1 MTPELDILMKVTMVL
16 LLGLIATRLAARA
29 RASVRHLLLAS
40 TLGALIALPL
50 AAALAPDLVVAIRL
64 PQATDPGTAPTNAAA
79 VARAQAPARPEG
91 LVSSANTSLAGARA
105 AWQASTGMSIPAVLR
120 LLWAAGAVLLL
131 AFLANAL
138 RKVRAV
144 RRSGI
149 PWLAGQTAA
158 EALARDSGISR
169 PLTIILHEDVPAPV
183 TCGWSSPTIVF
194 PMDARDWS
202 ESDLRRAF
210 VHELEHVRRG
220 DWPMQLA
227 ARAICAGYW
236 FHPLVWIAWRQLCLE
251 SERACDD
258 AVVNRAEQADYAEQ
272 LVTLAERLAHSQAQ
286 PVLSMANRSD
296 LSVRVRA
303 VLDRTQLRGRAGA
316 SLVAATLVAASIF
329 VLTLA
334 PVRVE
339 AVPDQRSNTAG
350 GRRDPAVGNDRGRAS
365 TRALNVAIVEAAEQG
380 DIDEVTEL
388 LDDGADVNAVVPG
401 DGTPL
406 LVAAREGHRTLVG
419 LLLDRGADANIGVDG
434 DGNALIMAAREG
446 YRDIVTMLLD
456 RGADVNAAVP
466 GDGNALI
473 MAAREGYRDIVT
485 MLLDRGADVNAAVPG
500 DGNALIMA
508 AREGH
513 RDIVTML
520 LDRGA
525 LIDEVV
531 PGDENA
537 LISASGE
544 GDLDVVRLLV
554 GRGADVNARVWAEQ
568 GWPDRSGEWR
578 TPLSMAREG
587 GHTSVVRYLQSVGAV
602 E

>member
-29 RASVRHLLLAS
+29 RASVRYLLLAS

-50 AAALAPDLVVAIRL
+50 AAALAPDLVVAIQL
-64 PQATDPGTAPTNAAA
+64 PQPTDPGAAPANAGAS
-79 VARAQAPARPEG
+79 ARAQAPVRPEG
-91 LVSSANTSLAGARA
+91 LLSSAAASFDGARA
-105 AWQASTGMSIPAVLR
+105 GWQASTGMSVPAALR

-138 RKVRAV
+138 RQVRAV

-158 EALARDSGISR
+158 QALARESGIRR
-169 PLTIILHEDVPAPV
+169 PLTVILHEDLPAPV
-183 TCGWSSPTIVF
+183 TFGWSRPTIVL

-236 FHPLVWIAWRQLCLE
+236 FHPLVWVAWRQLCLE

-272 LVTLAERLAHSQAQ
+272 LVTLAERLARSQAQ

-316 SLVAATLVAASIF
+316 SLVAATVAAASVF
-329 VLTLA
+329 VLALA
-334 PVRVE
+334 PVRVA
-339 AVPDQRSNTAG
+339 AVPDQRANTG
-350 GRRDPAVGNDRGRAS
+350 GRRATGNDVERAS
-365 TRALNVAIVEAAEQG
+365 TRALNVALVEAAQKG
-380 DIDEVTEL
+380 DVDEVTAL
-388 LDDGADVNAVVPG
+388 LNEGVDVNAVVRG
-401 DGTPL
+401 DGTAL
-406 LVAAREGHRTLVG
+406 LVAARHGRSDLVR
-419 LLLDRGADANIGVDG
+419 LLLDRGADANIGVEG
-434 DGNALIMAAREG
+434 DGNPLIMAASRG
-446 YRDIVTMLLD
+446 HRDIVTMLLD
-456 RGADVNAAVP
+456 RGADVNAAVA

-473 MAAREGYRDIVT
+473 MAGRHGQLDLVT
-485 MLLDRGADVNAAVPG
+485 LLLDRGA
-500 DGNALIMA
+500 I
-508 AREGH
+508 
-513 RDIVTML
+513 
-520 LDRGA
+520 
-525 LIDEVV
+525 IDQVV

-537 LISASGE
+537 LITASGA
-544 GDLDVVRLLV
+544 GYLDVVRLLV
-554 GRGADVNARVWAEQ
+554 GRGANVNARVWAEQ
-568 GWPDRSGEWR
+568 GWPDRQGEWR
-578 TPLSMAREG
+578 TPLSMARRG
-587 GHTSVVRYLQSVGAV
+587 GHASVVKYLQSVGAI

>member
-1 MTPELDILMKVTMVL
+1 
-16 LLGLIATRLAARA
+16 
-29 RASVRHLLLAS
+29 
-40 TLGALIALPL
+40 
-50 AAALAPDLVVAIRL
+50 
-64 PQATDPGTAPTNAAA
+64 
-79 VARAQAPARPEG
+79 
-91 LVSSANTSLAGARA
+91 
-105 AWQASTGMSIPAVLR
+105 MSIPAALR

-138 RKVRAV
+138 RQVRAV

-158 EALARDSGISR
+158 QALARESGISR
-169 PLTIILHEDVPAPV
+169 PLTVILHEDVPAPV
-183 TCGWSSPTIVF
+183 TFGWSRPTIVL

-258 AVVNRAEQADYAEQ
+258 AVVNRADQADYAEQ
-272 LVTLAERLAHSQAQ
+272 LVTLAERLARGQAQ

-316 SLVAATLVAASIF
+316 SLVAATVAAASVF
-329 VLTLA
+329 VLALA
-334 PVRVE
+334 PVRVA
-339 AVPDQRSNTAG
+339 AVPDQRANTAG
-350 GRRDPAVGNDRGRAS
+350 SRRASAVGNDRVSAA
-365 TRALNVAIVEAAEQG
+365 TRALNVAIVEAAQKG

-406 LVAAREGHRTLVG
+406 LVAAREGHRDLVR

-446 YRDIVTMLLD
+446 HRDIVTMLLD
-456 RGADVNAAVP
+456 RGADVNA
-466 GDGNALI
+466 G
-473 MAAREGYRDIVT
+473 
-485 MLLDRGADVNAAVPG
+485 VPG

-513 RDIVTML
+513 LDIVTML

-537 LISASGE
+537 LISASGD

-554 GRGADVNARVWAEQ
+554 GRGANVNARVWAEQ

-578 TPLSMAREG
+578 TPLSMARKG
-587 GHTSVVRYLQSVGAV
+587 GHARVVSYLQSVGAV

>member
-1 MTPELDILMKVTMVL
+1 MTPELDILVKVTMVL

-40 TLGALIALPL
+40 TLGGLIALPL
-50 AAALAPDLVVAIRL
+50 TAALAPDLVVAIRL
-64 PQATDPGTAPTNAAA
+64 PQATDPGVAPTDAAA
-79 VARAQAPARPEG
+79 FARAQAPARPEG
-91 LVSSANTSLAGARA
+91 LVSSAATSLDGAGT
-105 AWQASTGMSIPAVLR
+105 AWYAWTGMSIAAVLR
-120 LLWAAGAVLLL
+120 LLWAAGTVLLL

-169 PLTIILHEDVPAPV
+169 PLTIIVHEDVPVPV

-194 PMDARDWS
+194 PTNARDWS

-220 DWPMQLA
+220 DWPMQLV

-236 FHPLVWIAWRQLCLE
+236 FHPLVWIAWRRLCLE

-316 SLVAATLVAASIF
+316 SLVAVTVAAASIF

-339 AVPDQRSNTAG
+339 AVPDQRANTAG

-365 TRALNVAIVEAAEQG
+365 ARALNVAIVEAAAQG

-473 MAAREGYRDIVT
+473 MAAREG
-485 MLLDRGADVNAAVPG
+485 
-500 DGNALIMA
+500 
-508 AREGH
+508 H

-525 LIDEVV
+525 LIDDVV

>member
-40 TLGALIALPL
+40 TLGALIALPV
-50 AAALAPDLVVAIRL
+50 AAALAPDLVVAIQL
-64 PQATDPGTAPTNAAA
+64 PQATHPLAAPTDAEAFA
-79 VARAQAPARPEG
+79 LTRAPARPQG
-91 LVSSANTSLAGARA
+91 VVSSAATSLDGARG
-105 AWQASTGMSIPAVLR
+105 AWQASTGMSIPVALR
-120 LLWAAGAVLLL
+120 LLWAAGALLLL

-138 RKVRAV
+138 RQVRAL

-158 EALARDSGISR
+158 EALARDSGIGRS
-169 PLTIILHEDVPAPV
+169 LTVILHEDVPAPV
-183 TCGWSSPTIVF
+183 TCGWIGPTIVL

-236 FHPLVWIAWRQLCLE
+236 FHPLVWIALRRLCLE

-258 AVVNRAEQADYAEQ
+258 AVVDRAEQADYAEQ
-272 LVTLAERLAHSQAQ
+272 LVTLAERLARSQAQ

-316 SLVAATLVAASIF
+316 SLVAATVAAASVF
-329 VLTLA
+329 VLALA

-339 AVPDQRSNTAG
+339 AVPDQRADTAG
-350 GRRDPAVGNDRGRAS
+350 DQRAS
-365 TRALNVAIVEAAEQG
+365 AGSARVRAFTRALNVAIVEAAQDG
-380 DIDEVTEL
+380 DVDEVTEL
-388 LDDGADVNAVVPG
+388 LGDGADVNAVVPG

-406 LVAAREGHRTLVG
+406 LVAAREGHRTLVR

-434 DGNALIMAAREG
+434 DGNPLIMAAREG
-446 YRDIVTMLLD
+446 HPDIVRTLL
-456 RGADVNAAVP
+456 G
-466 GDGNALI
+466 
-473 MAAREGYRDIVT
+473 
-485 MLLDRGADVNAAVPG
+485 RGADVNAAVPG

-513 RDIVTML
+513 LDIVTLL
-520 LDRGA
+520 LDGGA

-537 LISASGE
+537 LITAARE
-544 GDLDVVRLLV
+544 GHLEIVRMLV
-554 GRGADVNARVWAEQ
+554 DRGANVNASVWAEQ
-568 GWPDRSGEWR
+568 GWPDRNGEWR
-578 TPLSMAREG
+578 TPLSMARKG

>member
-64 PQATDPGTAPTNAAA
+64 PQATDPSAVPTDAAA

-91 LVSSANTSLAGARA
+91 LVSSASTSLDGARA
-105 AWQASTGMSIPAVLR
+105 AWQTSTGMSIPALLR
-120 LLWAAGAVLLL
+120 LLWAAGAILLL

-144 RRSGI
+144 RRCGI

-202 ESDLRRAF
+202 ESDLQRAF

-227 ARAICAGYW
+227 ARAICAAYW
-236 FHPLVWIAWRQLCLE
+236 FHPLVWIAWRRLCLE

-296 LSVRVRA
+296 LSVRVKA

-316 SLVAATLVAASIF
+316 SLVAATVAGASVF
-329 VLTLA
+329 VLALA

-339 AVPDQRSNTAG
+339 AVPDQRADTTG
-350 GRRDPAVGNDRGRAS
+350 GRSASAVRNDRGRAS
-365 TRALNVAIVEAAEQG
+365 TRAINVAIVEAAEQG

-406 LVAAREGHRTLVG
+406 LVAAREGHRTLVR
-419 LLLDRGADANIGVDG
+419 LLLDRGADADIGVEG

-446 YRDIVTMLLD
+446 F
-456 RGADVNAAVP
+456 
-466 GDGNALI
+466 
-473 MAAREGYRDIVT
+473 RDIVT

-525 LIDEVV
+525 SIDEVV

-544 GDLDVVRLLV
+544 GDLDVVQLLV

-568 GWPDRSGEWR
+568 GWPDRRGEWR
-578 TPLSMAREG
+578 TPLSMARKG

>member
-1 MTPELDILMKVTMVL
+1 
-16 LLGLIATRLAARA
+16 
-29 RASVRHLLLAS
+29 
-40 TLGALIALPL
+40 
-50 AAALAPDLVVAIRL
+50 
-64 PQATDPGTAPTNAAA
+64 
-79 VARAQAPARPEG
+79 
-91 LVSSANTSLAGARA
+91 
-105 AWQASTGMSIPAVLR
+105 
-120 LLWAAGAVLLL
+120 
-131 AFLANAL
+131 
-138 RKVRAV
+138 
-144 RRSGI
+144 
-149 PWLAGQTAA
+149 
-158 EALARDSGISR
+158 
-169 PLTIILHEDVPAPV
+169 
-183 TCGWSSPTIVF
+183 
-194 PMDARDWS
+194 
-202 ESDLRRAF
+202 
-210 VHELEHVRRG
+210 
-220 DWPMQLA
+220 
-227 ARAICAGYW
+227 
-236 FHPLVWIAWRQLCLE
+236 
-251 SERACDD
+251 
-258 AVVNRAEQADYAEQ
+258 
-272 LVTLAERLAHSQAQ
+272 
-286 PVLSMANRSD
+286 MANRSD

-419 LLLDRGADANIGVDG
+419 LLLDRGADANIGVG
-434 DGNALIMAAREG
+434 
-446 YRDIVTMLLD
+446 
-456 RGADVNAAVP
+456 

>member
-473 MAAREGYRDIVT
+473 MAAREG
-485 MLLDRGADVNAAVPG
+485 
-500 DGNALIMA
+500 
-508 AREGH
+508 H

>member
-169 PLTIILHEDVPAPV
+169 PLTIILHEDMPAPV

-473 MAAREGYRDIVT
+473 MAAREG
-485 MLLDRGADVNAAVPG
+485 
-500 DGNALIMA
+500 
-508 AREGH
+508 H

>member
-1 MTPELDILMKVTMVL
+1 M
-16 LLGLIATRLAARA
+16 
-29 RASVRHLLLAS
+29 
-40 TLGALIALPL
+40 
-50 AAALAPDLVVAIRL
+50 
-64 PQATDPGTAPTNAAA
+64 
-79 VARAQAPARPEG
+79 
-91 LVSSANTSLAGARA
+91 SSANTSLDSARA

-138 RKVRAV
+138 RKVRAI

-202 ESDLRRAF
+202 EPDLRRAF

-236 FHPLVWIAWRQLCLE
+236 FHPLVWIAWRRLCLE

-316 SLVAATLVAASIF
+316 SLVAATVAGASVF
-329 VLTLA
+329 VLALA

-339 AVPDQRSNTAG
+339 AVPDQRATTTGDQRASA
-350 GRRDPAVGNDRGRAS
+350 GNDRVRAS
-365 TRALNVAIVEAAEQG
+365 TRALNVAIVEAAQDG
-380 DIDEVTEL
+380 DVDGVTEL
-388 LDDGADVNAVVPG
+388 LGDGADVNAVVPG

-406 LVAAREGHRTLVG
+406 LVAAREG
-419 LLLDRGADANIGVDG
+419 DRDSCADCCWIA
-434 DGNALIMAAREG
+434 AL
-446 YRDIVTMLLD
+446 T
-456 RGADVNAAVP
+456 P
-466 GDGNALI
+466 
-473 MAAREGYRDIVT
+473 T
-485 MLLDRGADVNAAVPG
+485 
-500 DGNALIMA
+500 
-508 AREGH
+508 
-513 RDIVTML
+513 
-520 LDRGA
+520 
-525 LIDEVV
+525 
-531 PGDENA
+531 
-537 LISASGE
+537 SASP
-544 GDLDVVRLLV
+544 VTATR
-554 GRGADVNARVWAEQ
+554 
-568 GWPDRSGEWR
+568 
-578 TPLSMAREG
+578 
-587 GHTSVVRYLQSVGAV
+587 
-602 E
+602 